1 MQIEFNAQQRRD
13 YGPDEVNRLI
23 TEYLVENDMNDI
35 HQKTFLCLLEEEEK
49 LETISGFESLSLWE
63 GKTFSNYWTDGQDI

>member
-23 TEYLVENDMNDI
+23 TEYLVEKDMNDI
-35 HQKTFLCLLEEEEK
+35 HQKTEV
-49 LETISGFESLSLWE
+49 ETSSGFKSLSY
-63 GKTFSNYWTDGQDI
+63 GKARHLATVGLMAKIFDVK